1 MPYQKD
7 KQQAFQAA
15 QQGTKEAMDVYNS
28 IVQNDPDYGVQL
40 KRLKNEVNEAFN
52 QINNALE
59 TASDT
64 QQAQLNQFK
73 DDLQSIVDEVN
84 Q

>member
-1 MPYQKD
+1 MPYQKN

-15 QQGTKEAMDVYNS
+15 QQGTTQAMDVYNS
-28 IVQNDPDYGVQL
+28 IVHNDPDYGVQL

-52 QINNALE
+52 QINNAIE
-59 TASDT
+59 TATDT
-64 QQAQLNQFK
+64 QLAQLNQYK
-73 DDLQSIVDEVN
+73 EDLQSIVDEVN